1 MSRITLALPSLDHG
15 GAEKVFLELAEYYC
29 RQGHD
34 VDLIL
39 LNKVGSLVGRI
50 HKDVNLV
57 DFTTQGCR
65 YFSLIKQ
72 VYRVNRWVKRE
83 GLNSVLST
91 VTGMNLF
98 MVLTLFFSS
107 GTKLILREAN
117 SLENVSGVFV
127 RFLMWCCY
135 RRADKIICTSQYC
148 LEQFEVG
155 GFCSKEKL
163 IYLPN
168 PIAIDSIVDKSKLF
182 SVPKKKTNLYRLV
195 CVSRLVY
202 QKGVDV
208 LIDAVALIDGFE
220 LELLV
225 VGDGPDLELL
235 KKKVLENKLEK
246 VVTFS
251 GYQANPYPFMKSADL
266 FVLPS
271 RWEGYVNTLIEAM
284 ALGVPVL
291 ATDCKSGPTDLIRSQ
306 LGSLL
311 VSVDDPFFLA
321 REIENMHSSNTIPN
335 YTPIIEMHDFSSAA
349 DEYLNSL
356 N

>member
-1 MSRITLALPSLDHG
+1 
-15 GAEKVFLELAEYYC
+15 
-29 RQGHD
+29 
-34 VDLIL
+34 
-39 LNKVGSLVGRI
+39 
-50 HKDVNLV
+50 
-57 DFTTQGCR
+57 
-65 YFSLIKQ
+65 
-72 VYRVNRWVKRE
+72 
-83 GLNSVLST
+83 
-91 VTGMNLF
+91 
-98 MVLTLFFSS
+98 
-107 GTKLILREAN
+107 
-117 SLENVSGVFV
+117 
-127 RFLMWCCY
+127 
-135 RRADKIICTSQYC
+135 